1 MTAPT
6 FVLIGLLILSLTIW
20 QIVT

>member
-1 MTAPT
+1 M
-6 FVLIGLLILSLTIW
+6 IGLLILSLTIW